1 MEQSWKRSHTSEK
14 GHGDVNPFSPD
25 SAKNPLHE
33 MLADYRSLV
42 DSLPV
47 CLLRKDRSGRPVFA
61 NAAYLKFHEI
71 TLEEL
76 QASGEPIFGDDAQR
90 KKFAEEDERTLR
102 DGQTLQDRVSGV
114 KADKTFCYMERI
126 KGPHRDASGAIIG
139 IQVLF
144 WEVTEQEENRQALE
158 HESALLQ
165 TLLTS
170 IPDAIYFKDEASR
183 FLRISES
190 MVRRFQLEN
199 AEQAVGRTDFD
210 FFEPEHAGK
219 TRQDELRIMRTEEPM
234 IGKLEREAISD
245 AEETWVSTT
254 KLPLKNHTGKV
265 IGTVGLSRDITDVIK
280 VEVQLEQERDRLQ
293 TLMSNLPDVIF
304 IKDTGGRFVM
314 ANPALAKLY
323 GTSSPAAMIGKTDF
337 DFIPEDVAQ
346 AFLEDDRK
354 VITSG
359 EALVEREESNVNPQ
373 GENVW
378 MLTSKI
384 PLRDPHG
391 KITGLVGIGRDITKL
406 KVAQQEA
413 IRKARE
419 ASLLYRATS
428 LARDTTSL
436 QQALKGC
443 IKIVCELTDWTIG
456 HVFHPQP
463 SAAGPILHSMKIWQG
478 IHDDR
483 LVAFQAQTESH
494 PVPQGKGLVGR
505 AADTGLPV
513 WMEDPTKILD
523 PDCAEVFARAGIRS
537 GVAFPIVIEHETVA
551 VLEFFS
557 RECIPEDQGLLDA
570 FHSVGEQVGRIIE
583 RNRHEQ
589 ALQQALDA
597 AAAAS
602 QAKSDFLANV
612 SHEIR
617 TPMNG
622 VIGMT
627 ELLLDT
633 DLTTTQEDY
642 LKVVRTSGETLL
654 ELIND
659 ILDFSKIEAGRM
671 ELERVPFCLQDL
683 LGDTL
688 KLLATKAHDKA
699 LELAFSIDDEVP
711 EFLVGDPSRL
721 RQIVVNLVGNA
732 IKFTQVGEVLL
743 TVSLVWKNDHS
754 IRLKF
759 EVSDTGVGIPAHKID
774 DIFEAF
780 RQADTSTTRSFGG
793 TGLGLSI
800 STRLVSLMGGELS
813 CESEVG
819 QGSTFRFQASFTPSQ
834 MTARLK
840 LPASKL
846 EGIGVLIVDDNAA
859 NRRILQDQCQR
870 WKMHTVTASGAQQ
883 AIDYLQQQND
893 VPIVIVLTDL
903 HMPNL
908 DGFHLCETIRNNP
921 KLDHLKIIMLTSG
934 ERARDRERRDQL
946 QIAAYLMKPVKQSE
960 LQQSIINTLFQSVA
974 AATLKA
980 EPVAVTPAVSR
991 QSHLNILLAED
1002 NLVNQKLA
1010 VGILEKS
1017 GHRITIA
1024 ENGKEAIEM
1033 YQSTTYDVILM
1044 DVQMPICDGLEAT
1057 RQIREL
1063 EQSTNSHIPII
1074 AMTAH
1079 AMPGDRQRCLDAGMD
1094 EYLTKP
1100 IRRQQLEEQL
1110 NKLLPADSSADI
1122 TSQSQPITPPSLK
1135 ATTEGSVTGGPKTD
1149 VEFDFDLQ
1157 IEWEEALRGVDGD
1170 RDLYSLVAAAFVS
1183 EVPKYLKETS
1193 DAFDTHDPVELHRCG
1208 HTLKGMML
1216 SVGATKAAEWGGQ
1229 LEQWDLTL
1237 PKQQSDAFQLQLEF
1251 VLSQVVKQLASFS
1264 P

>member
-1 MEQSWKRSHTSEK
+1 M
-14 GHGDVNPFSPD
+14 NPFSSD
-25 SAKNPLHE
+25 SPNDPMNE

-47 CLLRKDRSGRPVFA
+47 CLLRKDRAGRPIFA

-71 TLEEL
+71 KLEEL
-76 QASGEPIFGDDAQR
+76 QAGGEPVFGDSVQHL
-90 KKFAEEDERTLR
+90 KFAQEDEQTLR
-102 DGQTLQDRVSGV
+102 DGETFQDRVSGI
-114 KADKTFCYMERI
+114 KADKKFCYLDRL
-126 KGPHRDASGAIIG
+126 KAPHRDASGAIIG

-144 WEVTEQEENRQALE
+144 WEVTEREENRQALE
-158 HESALLQ
+158 HESALLR

-190 MVRRFQLEN
+190 MVRRFGLES
-199 AEQAVGRTDFD
+199 ADQAVGRTDFD
-210 FFEPEHAGK
+210 FFEQQHASK

-234 IGKLEREAISD
+234 IGKLEHETTGD
-245 AEETWVSTT
+245 AVETWVSTT
-254 KLPLKNHTGKV
+254 KLPLKNHDGKV
-265 IGTVGLSRDITDVIK
+265 IGTVGLSRDITDVIN

-304 IKDTGGRFVM
+304 IKDTNGRFVM

-323 GTSSPAAMIGKTDF
+323 GRSSPAAIIGKTDF
-337 DFIPEDVAQ
+337 DFVPYVVAQ

-354 VITSG
+354 VIASG
-359 EALVEREESNVNPQ
+359 EALVEREESNVNTQ
-373 GENVW
+373 GEQVW

-384 PLRDPHG
+384 PLRDPNG
-391 KITGLVGIGRDITKL
+391 EITGLVGIGRDITKL

-413 IRKARE
+413 VRKARE
-419 ASLLYRATS
+419 ANLLYRATS
-428 LARDTTSL
+428 LARDTSSL
-436 QQALKGC
+436 QQALEGC
-443 IKIVCELTDWTIG
+443 IEIVCELTDWTIG
-456 HVFHPQP
+456 HVFRPES
-463 SAAGPILHSMKIWQG
+463 SAAGTMLHSMKIWQG
-478 IHDDR
+478 VQDE
-483 LVAFQAQTESH
+483 LMMAFQVQTEAN
-494 PVPQGKGLVGR
+494 PAAQGKGLVGL
-505 AADTGLPV
+505 AFETGLPV
-513 WMEDPTKILD
+513 WMEDPKKTLD
-523 PDCAEVFARAGIRS
+523 PSCAQIFADAGIES
-537 GVAFPIVIEHETVA
+537 GVAFPIIIDHETVA

-557 RECIPEDQGLLDA
+557 RERIPEDKGLLDA

-633 DLTTTQEDY
+633 ELTATQEDY
-642 LKVVRTSGETLL
+642 LNVVRSSGETLL

-671 ELERVPFCLQDL
+671 ELERVSFCLQDL

-688 KLLATKAHDKA
+688 KLLATRAHEKG
-699 LELAFSIDDEVP
+699 LELAFSIQDPVP

-721 RQIVVNLVGNA
+721 RQIVMNLVGNA
-732 IKFTQVGEVLL
+732 IKFTQAGEVLL
-743 TVSLVWKNDHS
+743 TVSLVWKNAHS

-819 QGSTFRFQASFTPSQ
+819 QGSTFRFQASFTPSET
-834 MTARLK
+834 TARPA
-840 LPASKL
+840 LPASEL
-846 EGIGVLIVDDNAA
+846 EGIGVLIVDDNEA

-870 WKMHTVTASGAQQ
+870 WKMHTVTVAGAQQ
-883 AIDYLQQQND
+883 AIDYLQQQID
-893 VPIVIVLTDL
+893 TPIVLILTDL
-903 HMPNL
+903 HMPDL
-908 DGFHLCETIRNNP
+908 DGFDLCEYIRSDV
-921 KLDHLKIIMLTSG
+921 KLQHLKIIMLTSG
-934 ERARDRERRDQL
+934 ERAQDRDRRQQL
-946 QIAAYLMKPVKQSE
+946 RIATHLMKPVKQSD
-960 LQQSIINTLFQSVA
+960 LQQSILTTLFQPDSTA
-974 AATLKA
+974 QHSTGQLSKPATDSLDGEPTQDVGLK
-980 EPVAVTPAVSR
+980 
-991 QSHLNILLAED
+991 ILLAED

-1010 VGILEKS
+1010 IGILEKI
-1017 GHRITIA
+1017 GHQITVA
-1024 ENGKEAIEM
+1024 PDGREAVELNAAH
-1033 YQSTTYDVILM
+1033 SFDVILM

-1057 RQIREL
+1057 RMIRQN
-1063 EQSTNSHIPII
+1063 EQATEQRIPII

-1100 IRRQQLEEQL
+1100 IRRQQLEERLNQL
-1110 NKLLPADSSADI
+1110 LALKSPQATTGKSPSVTTNENHQAPQDSS
-1122 TSQSQPITPPSLK
+1122 L
-1135 ATTEGSVTGGPKTD
+1135 GR
-1149 VEFDFDLQ
+1149 EFDFDLALD
-1157 IEWEEALRGVDGD
+1157 WEEALKGVDGD
-1170 RDLYSLVAAAFVS
+1170 RDLYALVAAAFVA

-1193 DAFDTHDPVELHRCG
+1193 DAFQTMNAESLHRCG

-1216 SVGATKAAEWGGQ
+1216 SVGAIKAAKWGGQ
-1229 LEQWDLTL
+1229 LEAWDLSESGQ
-1237 PKQQSDAFQLQLEF
+1237 PCEDFQRQLKF
-1251 VLSQVVKQLASFS
+1251 VLGDVVKQLAGFA

>member
-1 MEQSWKRSHTSEK
+1 M
-14 GHGDVNPFSPD
+14 NPFSSESD
-25 SAKNPLHE
+25 NNPMLE

-47 CLLRKDRSGRPVFA
+47 CLLRKDRDGRPVFA
-61 NAAYLKFHEI
+61 NATYLKFHNI
-71 TLEEL
+71 SLEVL
-76 QASGEPIFGDDAQR
+76 QTGGEPVFGDAEQR
-90 KKFAEEDERTLR
+90 SKFTEEDQLTLR
-102 DGQTLQDRVSGV
+102 DGATFQDRVSGV
-114 KADKTFCYMERI
+114 KVDDKFCYLDRL
-126 KGPHRDASGAIIG
+126 KGPHRDASGAVIG

-158 HESALLQ
+158 HESALLR

-190 MVRRFQLEN
+190 MVRRFGLKN
-199 AEQAVGRTDFD
+199 AQQAVGRTDFD
-210 FFEPEHAGK
+210 FFEEQHASK

-234 IGKLEREAISD
+234 IGKLERESIGNAD
-245 AEETWVSTT
+245 ETWVSTT
-254 KLPLKNHTGKV
+254 KLPLKNHGGKV

-304 IKDTGGRFVM
+304 IKDTNGRFVM
-314 ANPALAKLY
+314 ANPALARLY
-323 GTSSPAAMIGKTDF
+323 GSSSPEAMVGKTDF
-337 DFIPEDVAQ
+337 DFIPQDVAQ
-346 AFLEDDRK
+346 AFLEDDRR
-354 VITSG
+354 VIASG
-359 EALVEREESNVNPQ
+359 EALVEREESNVNPY
-373 GENVW
+373 GEQVW

-391 KITGLVGIGRDITKL
+391 DVTGLVGIGRDITKL

-413 IRKARE
+413 VRKARE
-419 ASLLYRATS
+419 ANLLYRATS
-428 LARDTTSL
+428 LARETSSL
-436 QQALKGC
+436 HQALEGC
-443 IKIVCELTDWTIG
+443 IEIVCELTDWTIG
-456 HVFHPQP
+456 HVFRPETS
-463 SAAGPILHSMKIWQG
+463 SAETLLHSMKIWRG
-478 IHDDR
+478 VEDHSII
-483 LVAFQAQTESH
+483 AFQKQTEAM
-494 PVPQGKGLVGR
+494 PVAKGQGLVGR
-505 AADTGLPV
+505 AFESGLPV
-513 WMEDPTKILD
+513 WMEDPEKTLD
-523 PDCAEVFARAGIRS
+523 PYCVRIFADAGIKS
-537 GVAFPIVIEHETVA
+537 GVAFPIIIEQETVA

-557 RECIPEDQGLLDA
+557 HECIPEDNGLLDA

-642 LKVVRTSGETLL
+642 LNVVRSSGETLL

-671 ELERVPFCLQDL
+671 ELERVSFCLQDL

-688 KLLATKAHDKA
+688 KLLATKAHDKG
-699 LELAFSIDDEVP
+699 LELAFSIQDHVP

-721 RQIVVNLVGNA
+721 RQIIVNLVGNA
-732 IKFTQVGEVLL
+732 IKFTHAGEVLL
-743 TVSLVWKNDHS
+743 TVNLVWENDHS

-780 RQADTSTTRSFGG
+780 QQADTSTTRSFGG

-800 STRLVSLMGGELS
+800 CTRLVSLMGGELS

-834 MTARLK
+834 AAAQPP
-840 LPASKL
+840 LPAAEL
-846 EGIGVLIVDDNAA
+846 AGIGVLIVDDNDA

-870 WKMHTVTASGAQQ
+870 WKMLTVTVAGAQE
-883 AIDYLQQQND
+883 AMDYLQQTND
-893 VPIVIVLTDL
+893 IPIELILTDL
-903 HMPNL
+903 HMPNQ
-908 DGFHLCETIRNNP
+908 DGFDLCEWVRNSAATQ
-921 KLDHLKIIMLTSG
+921 HLKIIMLTSG
-934 ERARDRERRDQL
+934 ERSKDRDRRQQL
-946 QIAAYLMKPVKQSE
+946 RIAAHLMKPVKQSE
-960 LQQSIINTLFQSVA
+960 LQQCIINTLFESGR
-974 AATLKA
+974 A
-980 EPVAVTPAVSR
+980 ESAITEREVEPAAVSSR
-991 QSHLNILLAED
+991 RGLNILLAED

-1010 VGILEKS
+1010 IGILRKL
-1017 GHRITIA
+1017 GHQITVA
-1024 ENGKEAIEM
+1024 EDGREAIEK
-1033 YQSTTYDVILM
+1033 YGNQAYDVILM
-1044 DVQMPICDGLEAT
+1044 DVQMPVCDGLEAT
-1057 RQIREL
+1057 RQIREN
-1063 EQSTNSHIPII
+1063 ERGENQRIPII

-1094 EYLTKP
+1094 DYLTKP
-1100 IRRQQLEEQL
+1100 IRRPQLAERLNQL
-1110 NKLLPADSSADI
+1110 LALKAPSETTI
-1122 TSQSQPITPPSLK
+1122 QSLPITALQAPVEQP
-1135 ATTEGSVTGGPKTD
+1135 GSD
-1149 VEFDFDLQ
+1149 MEFDFDLE
-1157 IEWEEALRGVDGD
+1157 IDWEKALRGVDDD
-1170 RDLYSLVAAAFVS
+1170 RDLYALVAAAFVA
-1183 EVPKYLKETS
+1183 EVPKYLKETA
-1193 DAFDTHDPVELHRCG
+1193 DAFHDPDAEALHRCG

-1216 SVGATKAAEWGGQ
+1216 SVGAIKAAEWGRR
-1229 LEQWDLTL
+1229 LEAWDLSQ
-1237 PKQQSDAFQLQLEF
+1237 PPAQSDDFQRQLEF
-1251 VLSQVVKQLASFS
+1251 VLNTVVKQLAGFT

>member
-1 MEQSWKRSHTSEK
+1 M
-14 GHGDVNPFSPD
+14 NPFSPESTND
-25 SAKNPLHE
+25 AMRE

-47 CLLRKDRSGRPVFA
+47 CLLRKDRAGRPVFA
-61 NAAYLKFHEI
+61 NAAYLRFHEI
-71 TLEEL
+71 KLEEL
-76 QASGEPIFGDDAQR
+76 QAGGEPVFGDAAQR
-90 KKFAEEDERTLR
+90 QTFSEEDK
-102 DGQTLQDRVSGV
+102 QTLSEGKTFQDRVSGV
-114 KADKTFCYMERI
+114 RGDRKFCYLDRL

-144 WEVTEQEENRQALE
+144 WEVTDQEENRQALE

-170 IPDAIYFKDEASR
+170 IPDAIYFKDESSR
-183 FLRISES
+183 FLRVSES
-190 MVRRFQLEN
+190 IVRRFGLES
-199 AEQAVGRTDFD
+199 AQEAVGRTDFD
-210 FFEPEHAGK
+210 FFEPHHASE

-234 IGKLEREAISD
+234 IGKLEREKTVDSA
-245 AEETWVSTT
+245 ETWMSTT
-254 KLPLKNHTGKV
+254 KLPLKNHKGKV
-265 IGTVGLSRDITDVIK
+265 IGTVGLSRDITDVIN

-304 IKDTGGRFVM
+304 IKDASGRFVM

-323 GTSSPAAMIGKTDF
+323 GAPNPEAMVGKTDF
-337 DFIPEDVAQ
+337 NFIPKDVAQ

-354 VITSG
+354 VIASG
-359 EALVEREESNVNPQ
+359 EALVEREELNVNPQ
-373 GENVW
+373 GKDVW

-384 PLRDPHG
+384 PLTDTHG
-391 KITGLVGIGRDITKL
+391 NVTGLVGIGRDITKL

-413 IRKARE
+413 VRKARE
-419 ASLLYRATS
+419 ANLLYRATS
-428 LARDTTSL
+428 LARDTSSL
-436 QQALKGC
+436 KQALEGC
-443 IKIVCELTDWTIG
+443 LDIVCELTDWTIG
-456 HVFHPQP
+456 HVFQP
-463 SAAGPILHSMKIWQG
+463 KSSATGLRLHSMKIWRG
-478 IHDDR
+478 VEDD
-483 LVAFQAQTESH
+483 LMIAFQTQTEAN
-494 PVPQGKGLVGR
+494 PVAVGQGLVGR
-505 AADTGLPV
+505 ALESGLPI
-513 WMEDPTKILD
+513 WMTNPQEILE
-523 PDCAEVFARAGIRS
+523 PQCVEIFARAEIRS
-537 GVAFPIVIEHETVA
+537 GVAFPIVIDQETVA

-557 RECIPEDQGLLDA
+557 RELILEDKGLMDA

-633 DLTTTQEDY
+633 ELTTTQEDY
-642 LKVVRTSGETLL
+642 LNVVRSSGETLL

-671 ELERVPFCLQDL
+671 ELEQVSFCLQDV

-688 KLLATKAHDKA
+688 KLLATKAHDKG
-699 LELAFSIDDEVP
+699 LELAFSIEDRVP

-721 RQIVVNLVGNA
+721 RQVVVNLVGNA
-732 IKFTQVGEVLL
+732 IKFTPTGEVLL
-743 TVSLVWKNDHS
+743 SVSLVWKNNHS

-759 EVSDTGVGIPAHKID
+759 EVKDTGVGIPAHKID

-819 QGSTFRFQASFTPSQ
+819 QGSTFRFQASFTPSE
-834 MTARLK
+834 MTVRPK
-840 LPASKL
+840 SPAADL
-846 EGIGVLIVDDNAA
+846 QGIGVLIVDDNEA

-870 WKMHTVTASGAQQ
+870 WKMQTVTVPGAQS
-883 AIDYLQQQND
+883 AIEYLQQPAD
-893 VPIVIVLTDL
+893 VPIDLVLTDL
-903 HMPNL
+903 HMPEK
-908 DGFHLCETIRNNP
+908 DGFDLCEEIRNDP
-921 KLDHLKIIMLTSG
+921 KLQHLKIIMLTSG
-934 ERARDRERRDQL
+934 ERARDRDRRRQL
-946 QIAAYLMKPVKQSE
+946 KIDEHLLKPVKQSE
-960 LQQSIINTLFQSVA
+960 LQEAIVTTLFHNDPSSSRHEERLVQTPGINA
-974 AATLKA
+974 QTTLK
-980 EPVAVTPAVSR
+980 
-991 QSHLNILLAED
+991 ILLAED

-1010 VGILEKS
+1010 VGILSKS
-1017 GHRITIA
+1017 GHQISVA
-1024 ENGKEAIEM
+1024 EDGNQAIQMHASE
-1033 YQSTTYDVILM
+1033 SYDLILM

-1057 RQIREL
+1057 RSIRER
-1063 EQSTNSHIPII
+1063 EQSTNSRIPII

-1094 EYLTKP
+1094 DYLTKP
-1100 IRRQQLEEQL
+1100 IRRQQLEQRLQELLNVKTGADQIEGPRSTVETQL
-1110 NKLLPADSSADI
+1110 PH
-1122 TSQSQPITPPSLK
+1122 SLD
-1135 ATTEGSVTGGPKTD
+1135 AAGAKTD
-1149 VEFDFDLQ
+1149 LEYDFDLQ
-1157 IEWEEALRGVDGD
+1157 VDWEDALKGVDGD
-1170 RDLYSLVAAAFVS
+1170 RELYALVASAFVA
-1183 EVPKYLKETS
+1183 EVPKYLEETS
-1193 DAFDTHDPVELHRCG
+1193 DAFESKDSEVLHRCG

-1216 SVGATKAAEWGGQ
+1216 SVGANKAASWGGR
-1229 LEQWDLTL
+1229 LEQWDLSV
-1237 PKQQSDAFQLQLEF
+1237 PDQQSDEFQQQLKF
-1251 VLSQVVKQLASFS
+1251 VLDQVVQQLADFAA
-1264 P
+1264 